1 MKLFP
6 MRVTRTGTVVRR
18 SKFDLSNR
26 TVFLAMACIRIEV
39 NGQHESIETIGV
51 ERQDIEIER
60 FFEGQR

>member
-1 MKLFP
+1 

-26 TVFLAMACIRIEV
+26 MVFLAVTRIRIEV
-39 NGQHESIETIGV
+39 NGHHESIETIGV

-60 FFEGQR
+60 LLKGQR